1 MFFCNILACLCHL
14 LSFKAERKVSV
25 HPLLRH
31 RHIST
36 QNILYCSSTALTDLY
51 NAAIFCFC
59 NYSRVISAIVTG
71 RFSSVFMKAL
81 GNSTAIMMPIV
92 IGYRL
97 LVTGPGFP
105 DKIMYSSFTPHSPM
119 IDLFTQYVGMYQIFS
134 QDFLPS
140 RNLRV

>member
-1 MFFCNILACLCHL
+1 
-14 LSFKAERKVSV
+14 
-25 HPLLRH
+25 
-31 RHIST
+31 
-36 QNILYCSSTALTDLY
+36 
-51 NAAIFCFC
+51 
-59 NYSRVISAIVTG
+59 
-71 RFSSVFMKAL
+71 MKDL